1 MPAVEGDALLIGIGT
16 FGIGTAG
23 FSAVA
28 ASLRTESKRWS
39 PAHSLRVRAIVSTSL
54 NVAFESVIPVIAVL
68 ATGNM
73 HSGLVIASLITGVYG
88 LTIVGLRT
96 PQWIRAGGMRNR
108 SMLIALP
115 MGYISVALYFLNA
128 IVFASVAV
136 YAMGLSLQLLVA
148 AISFYGLIAETT

>member
-28 ASLRTESKRWS
+28 AGLRSESERWT

-68 ATGNM
+68 AMGNM
-73 HSGLVIASLITGVYG
+73 HSGLVIASLVTGIYG
-88 LTIVGLRT
+88 LVIVGLRT
-96 PQWIRAGGMRNR
+96 PQWVRAGGIRKR
-108 SMLIALP
+108 SMLVALP
-115 MGYISVALYFLNA
+115 MGYLSVVLYFLNA
-128 IVFASVAV
+128 FVFASVAV